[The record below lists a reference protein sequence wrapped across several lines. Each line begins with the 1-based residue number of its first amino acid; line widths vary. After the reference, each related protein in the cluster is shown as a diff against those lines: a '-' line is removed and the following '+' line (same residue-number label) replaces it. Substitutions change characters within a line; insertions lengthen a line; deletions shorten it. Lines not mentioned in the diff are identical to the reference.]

1 MMTTQ
6 TFQRWRSQRSLW
18 ADLRTNP
25 LAVLTLIVFAVF
37 IGIWTLPFVPEQI
50 RVTVATIWADPIVII
65 LSLAG
70 FLLGIGDLRPE
81 ERRFWGL
88 LAAAFVCASGGR
100 LVAVTRAGGT
110 MADT

>member
-1 MMTTQ
+1 M
-6 TFQRWRSQRSLW
+6 
-18 ADLRTNP
+18 
-25 LAVLTLIVFAVF
+25 AVLTLIVFAVF